1 MAVMAVTTRK
11 ISAAKLQKIAE
22 AFKAIGHPVRIE
34 ILSVLELYE
43 RLTVHDIQEK
53 ISARVE
59 QSMLSH
65 HLIKMKDKGILQC
78 EKEGH
83 YVYYSLKDPSISNL
97 LDCMANCKL

>member
-1 MAVMAVTTRK
+1 MTVTARK
-11 ISAAKLQKIAE
+11 IAAAKLQKIAD
-22 AFKAIGHPVRIE
+22 ALKAIGHPVRIE
-34 ILSVLELYE
+34 ILSLLEAYG
-43 RLTVHDIQEK
+43 RLTVLDIQEK

-83 YVYYSLKDPSISNL
+83 YVYYSLKDASIANL